1 MLALLR
7 VVLTCREPLPG
18 GHGWLLA
25 SVGSGGGRV
34 ARSAFAVHTARR
46 VVRVTDGALGR
57 TAHVRVTLGCD
68 LASRAGGVV
77 LGWAVSFTQSCKS
90 PG

>member
-46 VVRVTDGALGR
+46 VVRVTGGALHGTR
-57 TAHVRVTLGCD
+57 PLLGTD
-68 LASRAGGVV
+68 GSRQGYPW
-77 LGWAVSFTQSCKS
+77 L
-90 PG
+90 